1 MSAPQIQPG
10 AVVDP
15 RAVIGAR
22 VRIGVGTVVGPE
34 VTVGDDVE
42 IGHHAVL
49 EGRVVLGPR
58 VRVGHGAVLGG
69 VPQDLKYKDATV
81 SGVRVG
87 AGTVIREYVQIHRAT
102 RQDGWTEIGDDCLIM
117 GMAHIAHDCRVGNGV
132 IVINYAGLTG
142 HCEVGDRATIG
153 GLTGLAP
160 FTRVGQLAY
169 IGGVAKV
176 TKDVPPYV
184 LADGVP
190 VTARGVN
197 VVGLRRAGVTLADR
211 RVLRDAF
218 RILYRSGLAPHRA
231 VERIRIELPATEPI
245 KILLDFIAASKRG
258 ICGGAGDTHAEDA
271 EVEA

>member
-1 MSAPQIQPG
+1 MSAPRIEPG

-15 RAVIGAR
+15 RAVLGAR
-22 VRIGVGTVVGPE
+22 VRIGVGAVVGPE
-34 VTVGDDVE
+34 VTLADDVE

-49 EGRVVLGPR
+49 EGRVALGPR

-69 VPQDLKYKDATV
+69 VPQDLKYNDTTV

-87 AGTVIREYVQIHRAT
+87 AGTVLREYVQIHRAT
-102 RQDGWTEIGDDCLIM
+102 RPDGWTEVGDDCLIM
-117 GMAHIAHDCRVGNGV
+117 GMAHIAHDCRLGNGV

-142 HCEVGDRATIG
+142 HCEIGDRATIG

-160 FTRVGQLAY
+160 FTRVGQYAY

-197 VVGLRRAGVTLADR
+197 VIGLRRAGMTPADR
-211 RVLRDAF
+211 RMLRDAF

-231 VERIRIELPATEPI
+231 VERIRAELPATEPI

-258 ICGGAGDTHAEDA
+258 ICAGTPEDGAEDA
-271 EVEA
+271 ESEG